1 MIQTKI
7 GPFALLALPYDEDAL
22 EPYIS
27 ASTVS
32 FHYGKHHQAY
42 VNKLNELVL
51 GGEFAEMKLETVIA
65 KTAGDGNKGAIFNNA
80 AQVWNHT
87 FYWNSL
93 SPKGGGKPS
102 GELGKKIE
110 SSFGDYENFLKEF
123 AQAGTSQ
130 LGSGWV
136 WLVKDNGFLKIT
148 KTSNV
153 GNPISQGR
161 GTPLLALDV
170 WEHAY
175 YLDYQ
180 NRRNDYLATVLK
192 KLINWNFAAENFSKS
207 STRLG

>member
-1 MIQTKI
+1 MIQTKME
-7 GPFALLALPYDEDAL
+7 PFTLPPLPYGQNAL

-27 ASTVS
+27 ARTLG

-42 VNKLNELVL
+42 VDKLNDLVS
-51 GGEFAEMKLETVIA
+51 GSEFAELKLEEVIA
-65 KTAGDGNKGAIFNNA
+65 KTSGDINKEAIFNNA

-93 SPKGGGKPS
+93 SPEGGGKPF

-110 SSFGDYENFLKEF
+110 SSFGSYENFIKEF
-123 AQAGTSQ
+123 AQAGMDQ
-130 LGSGWV
+130 FGSGWV
-136 WLVKDNGFLKIT
+136 WIVKEGGLLKIT
-148 KTSNV
+148 KTSNA

-161 GTPLLALDV
+161 GTALLALDV

-180 NRRNDYLATVLK
+180 NRRNDYLATILD
-192 KLINWNFAAENFSKS
+192 KLINWNFAAENFG
-207 STRLG
+207 RA